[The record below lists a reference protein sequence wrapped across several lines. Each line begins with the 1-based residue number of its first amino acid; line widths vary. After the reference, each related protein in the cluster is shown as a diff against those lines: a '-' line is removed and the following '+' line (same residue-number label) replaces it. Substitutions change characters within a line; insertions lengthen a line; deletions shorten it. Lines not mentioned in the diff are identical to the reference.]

1 MPRELFKI
9 MLVAIDHLLNEPL
22 MCLETV
28 KGVALFAVNRPVDG
42 RLGSLVVTPALLRC
56 HERFRHLYVLFVSL
70 QRPLSLIF
78 LLHHWFF
85 KSYARKTAH
94 IGNTPRILFRGGP

>member
-1 MPRELFKI
+1 

-28 KGVALFAVNRPVDG
+28 KGVALFAVNRPVNG
-42 RLGSLVVTPALLRC
+42 RLGSLVVTPTLLRR

-70 QRPLSLIF
+70 QRPLSLVF
-78 LLHHWFF
+78 LLRHRFF
-85 KSYARKTAH
+85 KSYARETAH
-94 IGNTPRILFRGGP
+94 VGYTPRVLFRGGP